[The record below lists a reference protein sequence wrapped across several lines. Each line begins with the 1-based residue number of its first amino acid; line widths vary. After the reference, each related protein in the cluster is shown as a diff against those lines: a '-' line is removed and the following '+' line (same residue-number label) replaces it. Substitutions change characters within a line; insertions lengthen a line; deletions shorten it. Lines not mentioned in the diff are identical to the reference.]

1 MDTTS
6 MRAPTPAQRAMG
18 RLQNRRQG
26 RPQRW
31 LAGLCLAAAAWLP
44 LPAAALGADPGVDW
58 RSADSAHFRV
68 HYRGGQRAQAEQ
80 VAQAA
85 ERAYAR
91 ISPTLQWQP
100 GGRIEL
106 VVYSEF
112 DLANGF
118 STPLPFNRVGA
129 FLAPPEG
136 ELLDNSPWLDL
147 LLTHE
152 LVHAIQLDKVRG
164 APNVLRMIFGRIA
177 WFFPN
182 LFMPSWAHEGLATV
196 HEGAQDGGV
205 AAAAALGRGRL
216 YGPHF
221 EGWLRA
227 QQARGFPALA
237 ELNADG
243 RALPLAK
250 SYLYGGYFFDFLA
263 RQYGPQAAAAFVENY
278 SGNIVPRFH
287 TNPRELTGQTMDAL
301 WEAFRTDLDRQ
312 VTRRAAALRAQPER
326 LGPALGPVQF
336 DIASVAGL
344 PDGRTLA
351 LSDDGLG
358 ARRLLRFEPDGRS
371 QVLATLDGAYGRLD
385 ANARGEVLLTQADL
399 CHDHYLAYDVYRVD
413 PRDGGVQ
420 RLTHCAHLRRATSL
434 GERILAIQLQ
444 AGRTRLV
451 GLDRD
456 GGGLQPLYTP
466 PEGIDLLDLA
476 ATPDGRAVQLI
487 QRRAGEYQLVELPL
501 AAGALAEGG
510 SPRLRLSSNAPMHGL
525 RHGAQGPEF
534 ILATDG
540 VTNVWRLAGERL
552 QRLTHS
558 HTGVLVQAG
567 TQGDGAL
574 ATVVIAADGARLH
587 RLADTAALQ
596 DLPLEGG
603 LRLQVAGAGW
613 ARPAPA
619 ADRGA
624 ATAPATGAAP
634 ATPAAPAGSAAAARS
649 TASPSTD
656 PAGDGPRTTGLG
668 TDRRYTPLAS
678 MWPRSWWPLI
688 TSDRGLTAYGAS
700 THGADALGWHQWAL
714 SLQWESSQREALG
727 SVEYLWRNQH
737 LLALQRS
744 LGAQSWRRLDDD
756 YETLAYERRTQGQ
769 WISLLPLHQRLARR
783 LHVGLGAALDRI
795 EIVETEPAA
804 RRTSRDERLAALLLD
819 YDSRAGN
826 WWSEGSNRGLR
837 ATLLHENHRP
847 FLSDAERAAGTGLDG
862 RVTRLDLRG
871 FVPLGRSV
879 LALRHSEAR
888 ASGRTRAFQ
897 LGGATDDALQLGY
910 ALNSRDVSLRGYR
923 GDEPGLRGQSMR
935 VSSIEW
941 RAPIADVDWH
951 GMVPPVGLNR
961 LSGAAFFDIG
971 GAWNPGA
978 SGPARYSRGVGL
990 ELLGEVRLL
999 YALGLQLRVGV
1010 ARGLDAPKDTVGY
1023 LRAGRAF

>member
-1 MDTTS
+1 MDKTS
-6 MRAPTPAQRAMG
+6 LRAPGPAPRVNGSRRG
-18 RLQNRRQG
+18 RVPS
-26 RPQRW
+26 RPRRW
-31 LAGLCLAAAAWLP
+31 LAGLCLAAAALLP
-44 LPAAALGADPGVDW
+44 LPAAALGADPWVDW

-68 HYRGGQRAQAEQ
+68 HYRGDQRAQAEQ

-91 ISPTLQWQP
+91 ITPTLQWQP

-112 DLANGF
+112 DVANGF
-118 STPLPFNRVGA
+118 STPLPFNLVGA
-129 FLAPPEG
+129 FLAPPDG

-205 AAAAALGRGRL
+205 PAAAALGRGRL

-227 QQARGFPALA
+227 QQAQGFPGLA
-237 ELNADG
+237 ELNANG

-287 TNPRELTGQTMDAL
+287 TNPRELTGQTMDTL
-301 WEAFRTDLDRQ
+301 WEAFRADLDQQ
-312 VTRRAAALRAQPER
+312 VTQRAAALRALPER
-326 LGPALGPVQF
+326 LGPTLGPAQF
-336 DIASVAGL
+336 DIASVAAL
-344 PDGRTLA
+344 PDGRILA
-351 LSDDGLG
+351 VTDDGVG
-358 ARRLLRFEPDGRS
+358 ERRLLRLEPDGRA
-371 QVLATLDGAYGRLD
+371 QTLATLGGAYGRLD
-385 ANARGEVLLTQADL
+385 ANARGEVLLTQTDL
-399 CHDHYLAYDVYRVD
+399 CDDHYLAYDVYRVD
-413 PRDGGVQ
+413 PRAGGVE
-420 RLTHCAHLRRATSL
+420 RLTHCAHLRRATAV
-434 GERILAIQLQ
+434 GEQILAIQLQ

-451 GLDRD
+451 RLAHD
-456 GGGLQPLYTP
+456 GSGLQPLYTP
-466 PEGIDLLDLA
+466 PEGVDLLDLA
-476 ATPDGRAVQLI
+476 ATPDGRALQWI
-487 QRRAGEYQLVELPL
+487 QRRAGEHQLVELPL
-501 AAGALAEGG
+501 NAAGVAAGDAA
-510 SPRLRLSSNAPMHGL
+510 PRLRLSSNAPMHGL
-525 RHGAQGPEF
+525 RPGAQGPEF

-540 VTNVWRLAGERL
+540 VTQVWRLAGDRL
-552 QRLTHS
+552 QQLTHS
-558 HTGVLVQAG
+558 HTGVLAQAG
-567 TQGDGAL
+567 TQADGAL
-574 ATVVIAADGARLH
+574 ATVVIAAEGARLH
-587 RLADTAALQ
+587 RLADPVALQ
-596 DLPLEGG
+596 TRALEGG
-603 LRLQVAGAGW
+603 THLQVAGAGW
-613 ARPAPA
+613 ARPPA
-619 ADRGA
+619 AS
-624 ATAPATGAAP
+624 
-634 ATPAAPAGSAAAARS
+634 AAPAGGHTPAQTAVTPAAAF
-649 TASPSTD
+649 PSA
-656 PAGDGPRTTGLG
+656 PGGSGGLG
-668 TDRRYTPLAS
+668 TDRRYAPLGT
-678 MWPRSWWPLI
+678 MWPRAWWPLI

-700 THGADALGWHQWAL
+700 SSGADALGWHQWAA
-714 SLQWESSQREALG
+714 SLQWESSQREVLG
-727 SVEYLWRNQH
+727 SVEYLWLNQH

-744 LGAQSWRRLDDD
+744 LSAQSWRRLDDD
-756 YETLAYERRTQGQ
+756 EYETLSYERRTQGQ

-795 EIVETEPAA
+795 EIVQTEPAA
-804 RRTSRDERLAALLLD
+804 RRTARDERLAALLLD

-826 WWSEGSNRGLR
+826 WWSEGANRGLR

-862 RVTRLDLRG
+862 HVTRLDLRG

-897 LGGATDDALQLGY
+897 LGGATDPQLQLGY
-910 ALNSRDVSLRGYR
+910 VLNSRDVSLRGYR
-923 GDEPGLRGQSMR
+923 GDEAALRGQSMR

-951 GMVPPVGLNR
+951 GMVPPFGLNR

-978 SGPARYSRGVGL
+978 SGPAQYYRGIGL
-990 ELLGEVRLL
+990 ELLAEVRLL

-1010 ARGLDAPKDTVGY
+1010 ARGLDGPKDSVGY